1 LIHVNIINQ
10 TLGWSNNNNEWKIYI
25 LFLAGR
31 HFEYEKKFQR
41 IHPKRIS
48 RTWRININNN
58 SRWLKSWKRYIYI
71 LFFNYYFLL
80 LILIK
85 LFEYQMPPLPCLKG
99 HLEFWVYKYF
109 YSFAFLFLFLLYVNG
124 WEFKYPHWEGNSIA
138 WKPNI
143 TLTINAQK
151 LTRISRC

>member
-1 LIHVNIINQ
+1 MEDIYIVFSWQ
-10 TLGWSNNNNEWKIYI
+10 TLSIWKV
-25 LFLAGR
+25 
-31 HFEYEKKFQR
+31 FQR

-58 SRWLKSWKRYIYI
+58 FRWLKSWKRYIYIYI